1 MFIDIFK
8 YKYFQKRNLDY
19 KKILIHSFEAFLSGG
34 TICLF
39 AQILY
44 KLYSLF
50 ISNNDTSKSLV
61 IITVILIGSLLT
73 AFGYYDHIGQI
84 AKAGI
89 IIPIT
94 GFSNS
99 LTSCAMEYKSEG
111 VLLGLGSN
119 TLKLAGSV
127 IVFGII
133 SGYIVGLFK
142 YLVYLV
148 WK

>member
-8 YKYFQKRNLDY
+8 YKYYQKRKINY
-19 KKILIHSFEAFLSGG
+19 KKIFIHSIEAFISGG
-34 TICLF
+34 IICLF
-39 AQILY
+39 GQILY
-44 KLYSLF
+44 KLYSLL
-50 ISNNDTSKSLV
+50 ILNNDVSKSLV

-73 AFGYYDHIGQI
+73 AFGYYDRIGQI

-89 IIPIT
+89 VVPIT

-133 SGYIVGLFK
+133 SGYLVGLFK
-142 YLVYLV
+142 YLVYLI